1 MKKPS
6 CSVQQ
11 SLRNYEPVAFEEPI
25 VFLVNSLVQ
34 DGHSCM
40 MKHCLLLLLD
50 VRGLQPTR
58 NDRKTLIPLCC
69 TLLHHHILGSCSP
82 GEPASANL
90 SRVTF
95 RRMSASLAGPYTFRC
110 SVWQHQVENEEILKV
125 WDLPICLSH
134 SATHQQ
140 GLGR

>member
-1 MKKPS
+1 MRK
-6 CSVQQ
+6 
-11 SLRNYEPVAFEEPI
+11 YEPVAFEKTI

-40 MKHCLLLLLD
+40 VKQCLLLLLD
-50 VRGLQPTR
+50 VRGLQPSR
-58 NDRKTLIPLCC
+58 NETGKLSFLSGPLCS
-69 TLLHHHILGSCSP
+69 TLHHHILAAAGSCKSV
-82 GEPASANL
+82 EPAAANL

-95 RRMSASLAGPYTFRC
+95 RRMSASLVGPSDTQSGVKYGNAK
-110 SVWQHQVENEEILKV
+110 ENEENLKV